1 MTPVEIGII
10 GFLMLFALLVLG
22 MPVGFGMGLVG
33 FLGMLTLFP
42 FSAALIK
49 MATVPFQIMSS
60 YTLAVLPLFLLMANI
75 ILVAGFGE
83 DLFKVA
89 AKWLGH
95 RRGGLAMAT
104 IIASSGFAACTG
116 SSLATAAT
124 MTLVA
129 LPEMKKRGYE
139 QKFATGSVC
148 AGGTIGSLLPPSAMF
163 IMYGVLTENSIGT
176 LFVAAIVPAIL
187 TAISYLLTIYI
198 QCLLNPQ
205 LGPPTEKTPLRERI
219 AALKDCWEIILLALF
234 IFGGIVFGWFT
245 ATEAGA
251 VGAVGSVVLALS
263 RRRLTFGKFKEA
275 FANTMRTTGL
285 IYGIIIGAFVFNYF
299 CAKSTIPSALGEWA
313 AGLLVPPWVIMSI
326 IVAIYVFLGAIMD
339 EPSIQVLTTP
349 IFYPLIVNHLGYDPI
364 WFGVMQVR
372 LLEIGLIAPP
382 VGMVCFVVAG
392 MDKSITLQ
400 NVYRSI
406 LPFLYMELITMPLF
420 MFIPAISLWLPGL
433 MK

>member
-10 GFLMLFALLVLG
+10 GFVVLFALLVLG
-22 MPVGFGMGLVG
+22 MPIGFGLGLVG
-33 FLGMLTLFP
+33 FLGMLVLFP
-42 FSAALIK
+42 FPAAMIK

-75 ILVAGFGE
+75 ILVSGFGE

-89 AKWLGH
+89 AKWVGH
-95 RRGGLAMAT
+95 LKGGLAMAT
-104 IIASSGFAACTG
+104 IIAATGFAACTG
-116 SSLATAAT
+116 SSIATAAT

-129 LPEMKKRGYE
+129 LPEMKKRNYE
-139 QKFATGSVC
+139 QVFATGSVC
-148 AGGTIGSLLPPSAMF
+148 AGGTIGSLLPPSGMF

-176 LFVAAIVPAIL
+176 LFVAAIIPAIL
-187 TAISYLLTIYI
+187 TAFSYLLTIYLK
-198 QCLLNPQ
+198 CLMNPN
-205 LGPPTEKTPLRERI
+205 LGPRIEKTPLRERI
-219 AALKDCWEIILLALF
+219 ASLKDCWEIILLALF
-234 IFGGIVFGWFT
+234 IFGGMVFGWFT
-245 ATEAGA
+245 ATEAGS
-251 VGAVGSVVLALS
+251 VGAIGSVVLAIA
-263 RRRLTFGKFKEA
+263 RRRLTFEKFKEA

-285 IYGIIIGAFVFNYF
+285 IYGIIIGAFIFNYF

-313 AGLLVPPWVIMSI
+313 GGLPVPSWVIISV

-349 IFYPLIVNHLGYDPI
+349 VFYPLVVNHLGYDPI

-392 MDKSITLQ
+392 MDKSITLA
-400 NVYRSI
+400 NVYRGV

-420 MFIPAISLWLPGL
+420 MFIPAISLWLPSL